1 MNSGWSRWLSLPVW
15 VQGSLLCMAVCA
27 SALCV
32 WHLWAAPADQQAI
45 KLLAQHRLQSRR
57 YQLLVQRL
65 MASGSFVSA
74 REEIA
79 QLQQALQP
87 EQQKAFSLL
96 TLTQISG
103 GELADWQP
111 SRQGGSL
118 TLDVSWP
125 QVESLFGYLSTLP
138 AGVTLSS
145 FTLKP
150 EHAQLRFHL
159 TLALNH
165 ED

>member
-1 MNSGWSRWLSLPVW
+1 MNSAWSRWLSFPVW
-15 VQGSLLCMAVCA
+15 VQGSLLCVAVCA

-32 WHLWAAPADQQAI
+32 WHLWAAPTDQQAV
-45 KLLAQHRLQSRR
+45 KLLAQHRLQSGR

-65 MASGSFVSA
+65 MASGSFVSV

-79 QLQQALQP
+79 QLQHELQP
-87 EQQKAFSLL
+87 EQEKAFSLL

-111 SRQGGSL
+111 TRQGGSL
-118 TLDVSWP
+118 TLDLSWP
-125 QVESLFGYLSTLP
+125 QVERVFGYLGTLP
-138 AGVTLSS
+138 AGVTLSH

-150 EHAQLRFHL
+150 EYAQLRFHL

>member
-1 MNSGWSRWLSLPVW
+1 MNSAWSRWLSFPVW
-15 VQGSLLCMAVCA
+15 TQGLLLCAAVCA

-32 WHLWAAPADQQAI
+32 WHFWIAPVEQQAA
-45 KLLAQHRLQSRR
+45 KLLAQHRLQSSR

-65 MASGSFVSA
+65 MATGSFASV
-74 REEIA
+74 REEIT
-79 QLQQALQP
+79 QLQQTLQP
-87 EQQKAFSLL
+87 EQRAAFSLL

-111 SRQGGSL
+111 TQQGGSL
-118 TLDVSWP
+118 TLDLSWP
-125 QVESLFGYLSTLP
+125 QVQSLFGYLSDLP
-138 AGVTLSS
+138 AGVALPR